1 MKNNYVGGQAVIEG
15 VMMRS
20 QDRVATAVR
29 KKNRI
34 IIKSQKFN
42 SITEKSKILRLPIL
56 RGIVFLFEMMFL
68 GFKTLSWSAEQQAG
82 KKEKISSFEMI
93 ASLGFAVLMTILMF
107 VVGPYYLARFFACS
121 PGIKFNLIDGGF
133 RLSAFLGYL
142 IIIGFMKDIRRVF
155 QYHGAE
161 HKTVNCYESG
171 AELSVQNVKRCSVQH
186 PRCGTSL
193 IVFVIGISIIF
204 FSLVKDPRWF
214 VNIGIR
220 ILFIPLIAGVS
231 YEALKL
237 SSKYANNI
245 LVKIIIQPGLLVQ
258 RLTTREPNGKQIEVA
273 IAALKKVI

>member
-93 ASLGFAVLMTILMF
+93 ASLGFAVLITILMF
-107 VVGPYYLARFFACS
+107 VVGPY
-121 PGIKFNLIDGGF
+121 
-133 RLSAFLGYL
+133 
-142 IIIGFMKDIRRVF
+142 
-155 QYHGAE
+155 
-161 HKTVNCYESG
+161 
-171 AELSVQNVKRCSVQH
+171 
-186 PRCGTSL
+186 
-193 IVFVIGISIIF
+193 
-204 FSLVKDPRWF
+204 
-214 VNIGIR
+214 
-220 ILFIPLIAGVS
+220 
-231 YEALKL
+231 
-237 SSKYANNI
+237 
-245 LVKIIIQPGLLVQ
+245 
-258 RLTTREPNGKQIEVA
+258 
-273 IAALKKVI
+273 